1 MFVWRFDPPEEAER
15 GCNTLTVVPN
25 PNVVTPLAG
34 AAGAVTDEDEDED
47 EDEDD
52 EDEDEDDEDDDATSV
67 GLSNPLLPNIPI
79 GSPKPT
85 VDVLAPPATGADGAA
100 EISVSFASFFVSKH
114 FSRKICNASIKS

>member
-25 PNVVTPLAG
+25 PNVVTLPSLAG
-34 AAGAVTDEDEDED
+34 AAGAVTDDD

-52 EDEDEDDEDDDATSV
+52 DDDDDDDDATSV

-100 EISVSFASFFVSKH
+100 EISVSFASFCVSKH

>member
-25 PNVVTPLAG
+25 PNVVTLPSLAG
-34 AAGAVTDEDEDED
+34 AAGAVTDE
-47 EDEDD
+47 D